1 MLFDKEKYKL
11 SISTLESIA
20 LIKFFIIIAIFCI
33 ILIALNAL
41 IFKFEIII
49 PIIVALI
56 LGLLTSYTTYSI
68 DNIKIEEMKMKL
80 DIYEIIEKR
89 NNNEN

>member
-1 MLFDKEKYKL
+1 MLFDKERYKV

-33 ILIALNAL
+33 IIIALNSL
-41 IFKFEIII
+41 IFKLDIII
-49 PIIVALI
+49 PIIIALV
-56 LGLLTSYTTYSI
+56 LGILTSYTVYSI
-68 DNIKIEEMKMKL
+68 DNIKIEEMKMKI
-80 DIYEIIEKR
+80 DIYEMIEKR